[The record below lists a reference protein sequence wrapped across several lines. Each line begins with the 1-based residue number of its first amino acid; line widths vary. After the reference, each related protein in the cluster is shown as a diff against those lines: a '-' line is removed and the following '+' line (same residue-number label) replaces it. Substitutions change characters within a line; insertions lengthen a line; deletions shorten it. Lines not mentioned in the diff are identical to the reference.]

1 MLAANLVST
10 IVRGVLQKSQTAAQ
24 RNVQVKLIAALFFLM
39 ALVNSLKENGKNGE
53 TGQSAIHLVLVLKR
67 SEHEPA
73 ARQTRLLGKIPA
85 LENPLRLLRALLA
98 VVATVLCESKLRS
111 LLIIRLVQLLSVQVD
126 RFLVNLGFDDQ
137 TQKTQTP
144 RRSTSLTTCS
154 PS

>member
-1 MLAANLVST
+1 M
-10 IVRGVLQKSQTAAQ
+10 
-24 RNVQVKLIAALFFLM
+24 
-39 ALVNSLKENGKNGE
+39 
-53 TGQSAIHLVLVLKR
+53 LKR

-85 LENPLRLLRALLA
+85 LENPPKLFLALLA
-98 VVATVLCESKLRS
+98 VAATVLRKSELRS
-111 LLIIRLVQLLSVQVD
+111 RLIIRLVQLLSVQVD

-137 TQKTQTP
+137 TQETQTP